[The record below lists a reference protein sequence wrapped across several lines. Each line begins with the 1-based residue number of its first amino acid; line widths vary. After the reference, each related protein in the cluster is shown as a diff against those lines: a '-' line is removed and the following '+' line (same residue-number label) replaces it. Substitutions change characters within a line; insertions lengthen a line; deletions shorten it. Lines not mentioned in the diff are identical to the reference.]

1 MHCVRLVLAAMLT
14 VPALVAQP
22 PDLQFEVASLKPSRP
37 GAQGNVLH
45 PAPGHQRYVAT
56 NEPLKEMLIVAYRI
70 RFDQVSGGPG
80 WMATD
85 LWDINAEAERPS
97 SVEEFHVMLRNL
109 LKERF
114 NLRMHSE
121 TKERPVYILSV
132 DKTGVKMTPNETG
145 TADDASIDEAGFL
158 KWTSKSIPMDYL
170 AWLLSVYLDRPIIDR
185 TGLTGTWD
193 FTLSWTP
200 DLPTRQQPDDN
211 LYPGIFEALQKQLG
225 LKLESQR
232 APVEVLVIDHAEK
245 PAEN

>member
-1 MHCVRLVLAAMLT
+1 
-14 VPALVAQP
+14 
-22 PDLQFEVASLKPSRP
+22 
-37 GAQGNVLH
+37 
-45 PAPGHQRYVAT
+45 
-56 NEPLKEMLIVAYRI
+56 
-70 RFDQVSGGPG
+70 
-80 WMATD
+80 MATD

-97 SVEEFHVMLRNL
+97 SIEEFHVMLRNL

-132 DKTGVKMTPNETG
+132 DKTGVKMAPNEIG

-170 AWLLSVYLDRPIIDR
+170 AWLLSVYLDRPVIDR

-200 DLPTRQQPDDN
+200 DLPTRQPDDSV
-211 LYPGIFEALQKQLG
+211 YPGIFEALQKQLG

-232 APVEVLVIDHAEK
+232 APVEVLVIDHVEK